1 MLENHKGVDN
11 MALSA
16 AALEAKREYQRQWRE
31 KNRERCNAYMN
42 KWRKENPEKVK
53 GYMDAHWE
61 KKAAAVN
68 ELS

>member
-1 MLENHKGVDN
+1 MEG
-11 MALSA
+11 
-16 AALEAKREYQRQWRE
+16 

-53 GYMDAHWE
+53 GYMNAHWE
-61 KKAAAVN
+61 KKAAVVN